1 MDLDGFSLAKQFA
14 HVGEARVAYRDQGT
28 GPPVVLLH
36 GCPFSSFVWRNIIPA
51 LAEAGHRCLAPD
63 LLGLGDT
70 ETAPG
75 ADWSLPAQAA
85 AVTGW
90 LDVLGLERV
99 AVVGHDHGGAVAQV
113 LAATHPERIDRLVLS
128 NVEAYDNW
136 PSSDERPF
144 IGATQLPALGRLVL
158 WAWSRPA
165 LLRWALAAGH
175 AVGDRSVLTGE
186 LARGY
191 VRANL
196 SDPHKRAKTR
206 RFLAGQ
212 IDPANNRAT
221 LGALDGLRRFE
232 RPTLLLWGA
241 DDPHFG
247 PQWAQRLAED
257 IPGVQR
263 VEVLGGAGHLVM
275 EDQPERF
282 ADILAEF
289 LTTADTSG
297 PARAG
302 GQA

>member
-1 MDLDGFSLAKQFA
+1 MDLDGFSLAKRFV
-14 HVGEARVAYRDQGT
+14 HVGENRIAYHDSGS

-36 GCPFSSFVWRNIIPA
+36 GCPFSSFVWRNVIPT
-51 LAEAGHRCLAPD
+51 LASAGHRCLAPD

-70 ETAPG
+70 ETARD

-85 AVTGW
+85 MVIGW
-90 LDVLGLERV
+90 MDALGVEGA
-99 AVVGHDHGGAVAQV
+99 AVVGHDHGGAVAQLLV
-113 LAATHPERIDRLVLS
+113 AQHPERVERLVLS
-128 NVEAYDNW
+128 NAEAYDNW

-144 IGATQLPALGRLVL
+144 IAATQLPFIGRAVL
-158 WAWSRPA
+158 WAWSAPV
-165 LLRWALAAGH
+165 LFRWALATGH
-175 AVGDRSVLTGE
+175 AVGDRSALTRE

-212 IDPANNRAT
+212 VDPTNNRAT
-221 LGALDGLRRFE
+221 LDALDSLRAFD

-247 PQWAQRLAED
+247 TQWAHCLAED
-257 IPGVQR
+257 IPGVER
-263 VEVLGGAGHLVM
+263 VEVLAGVGHLVM
-275 EDQPERF
+275 EDQPERV
-282 ADILAEF
+282 AEILIEF
-289 LTTADTSG
+289 LAPD

-302 GQA
+302 APL